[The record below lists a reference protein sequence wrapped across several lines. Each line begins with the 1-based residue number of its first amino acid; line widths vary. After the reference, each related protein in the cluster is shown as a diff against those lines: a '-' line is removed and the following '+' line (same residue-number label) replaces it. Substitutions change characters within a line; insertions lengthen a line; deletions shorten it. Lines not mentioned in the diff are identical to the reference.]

1 MIPAVTRIQDRI
13 QEIETSFSSLSL
25 NNVAEPQI
33 NNVTKPFSDYMNEA
47 TSNSESINIETNN
60 TTDSIQNVF
69 SKISDENTQRL
80 NDALVKAYT
89 VDMIDNGA
97 SLPTFGDIYTTN
109 INNFST
115 KYDNIIKEAS
125 EEYSIPES
133 LIKAVIKQESNYM
146 PNAVSHAGATGLM
159 QLMPATA
166 EGLGVSADK
175 ITDPYTNI
183 MAGSKHLSKM
193 LDRYD
198 GRIDLALSAYNAGT
212 TVVDRVQ
219 RIPNIEETQ
228 NYVKVII
235 DYLR

>member
-13 QEIETSFSSLSL
+13 QEIEASFNSLSL
-25 NNVAEPQI
+25 NSVAEPQI
-33 NNVTKPFSDYMNEA
+33 NNITKPFSDYMNEA
-47 TSNSESINIETNN
+47 TINSESINIETINP
-60 TTDSIQNVF
+60 TDNIQNIF
-69 SKISDENTQRL
+69 NKISAENTQRL

-89 VDMIDNGA
+89 VDMMNDNK
-97 SLPTFGDIYTTN
+97 SLPTFGSIYTTDV
-109 INNFST
+109 NNFST
-115 KYDNIIKEAS
+115 KYDHIIKEAS

-146 PNAVSHAGATGLM
+146 PNAVSHMGATGLM
-159 QLMPATA
+159 QLMPTTA
-166 EGLGVSADK
+166 EGLGVSSDN

-198 GRIDLALSAYNAGT
+198 GRIDLALSAYNAGS

>member
-13 QEIETSFSSLSL
+13 KEIETSFNSLSL
-25 NNVAEPQI
+25 NSVAEPQI
-33 NNVTKPFSDYMNEA
+33 NNITKPFSDYMNEA
-47 TSNSESINIETNN
+47 TSDSESINIETNN
-60 TTDSIQNVF
+60 TTDNIQNVF

-89 VDMIDNGA
+89 VDMIDDNG
-97 SLPTFGDIYTTN
+97 SLPTFGDTYTTDV
-109 INNFST
+109 NNFST

-146 PNAVSHAGATGLM
+146 PNAVSHMGAVGLM

-166 EGLGVSADK
+166 ERLGVSADK

-198 GRIDLALSAYNAGT
+198 GRIDLALSAYNAGP